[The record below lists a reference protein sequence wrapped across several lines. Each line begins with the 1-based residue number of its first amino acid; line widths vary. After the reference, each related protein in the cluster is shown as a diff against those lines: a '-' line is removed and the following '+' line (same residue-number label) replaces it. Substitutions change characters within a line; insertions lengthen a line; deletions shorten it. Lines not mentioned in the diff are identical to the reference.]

1 MSMVQAPNLTQVG
14 AAVDAVSEEMAQP
27 GEQLMDGLDDEA
39 GTTAILDIGRVHR
52 GTDQQT
58 ASIGHNVAFA
68 APGLR
73 RGRLLTFLAAS

>member
-58 ASIGHNVAFA
+58 GSRFGT
-68 APGLR
+68 R
-73 RGRLLTFLAAS
+73 RP

>member
-39 GTTAILDIGRVHR
+39 GTTAILDICI
-52 GTDQQT
+52 
-58 ASIGHNVAFA
+58 S
-68 APGLR
+68 
-73 RGRLLTFLAAS
+73 